1 MAKRQFEIIISGG
14 GPIGLATAIAAKV
27 TLGSRARVLVCDPIL
42 NRQGN
47 SIRTYAISAAPRR
60 LLENL
65 GVWGKLTAV
74 QPIRKMEIT
83 DSALRDAVRQT
94 FLEFEADGEAEL
106 PLADMVFHDDLLNA
120 LENAAH
126 EHGVEF
132 LAGHVTNFAATS
144 ASISVETSDG
154 KIWVA
159 GLLAACDGAAS
170 QVRELARIPISGWDY
185 ERDAIVATIG
195 AEHGHGAVA
204 MQHFLPAGTFALLPL
219 TENRFSIVWVEKPE
233 DATQICALPAKAFN
247 SQLQARAGN
256 AFGKLQVLDGPQ
268 KFPLRVQIAR
278 RFSGQRLVLA
288 GDAAHTMHPL
298 AGQGLNL
305 GLRDTAWLM
314 ESLTQQAHL
323 GFDIGAQEGL
333 QAYERA
339 RRFETVKML
348 AATDVL
354 FRLFT
359 ANAMPARALRDF
371 GLGVVNTMPGFKTSL
386 IREASGISGGVPALL
401 RGAKAFSSEVV
412 TGSRQENA
420 SNRNPPPPLI

>member
-14 GPIGLATAIAAKV
+14 GPIGLATAIAAK
-27 TLGSRARVLVCDPIL
+27 TALGSSARILLCDPNL
-42 NRQGN
+42 NRQKN
-47 SIRTYAISAAPRR
+47 SIRAYAISAAPRR

-65 GVWGKLTAV
+65 GVWDRLTAV

-94 FLEFEADGEAEL
+94 FLEFDADSEAEL

-120 LENAAH
+120 LKNAAR

-132 LAGHVTNFAATS
+132 LAASVTNFAATS

-154 KIWVA
+154 KTRAA
-159 GLLAACDGAAS
+159 GLLTACDGAAS
-170 QVRELARIPISGWDY
+170 QVRELACIPIVGWDY
-185 ERDAIVATIG
+185 ERDAIVATIA
-195 AEHGHGAVA
+195 AEHGHDAIA
-204 MQHFLPAGTFALLPL
+204 IQHFLPAGTFALLPL

-247 SQLQARAGN
+247 KELQARAGN
-256 AFGKLQVLDGPQ
+256 AFGKLKLLDGPQ
-268 KFPLRVQIAR
+268 KFPLRLQIAR
-278 RFSGQRLVLA
+278 RFTGQRLVLA
-288 GDAAHTMHPL
+288 GDAAHTTHPL

-323 GFDIGAQEGL
+323 GFDIGAREGL

-348 AATDVL
+348 AATDAL

-371 GLGVVNTMPGFKTSL
+371 GLGIVNSNHGLKASL
-386 IREASGISGGVPALL
+386 IREASGISNHAPALL
-401 RGAKAFSSEVV
+401 RSH
-412 TGSRQENA
+412 
-420 SNRNPPPPLI
+420 